1 MERQAAVPHVLELHA
16 AGVAVVGAAVVGV
29 AVVGEVAVDKQR
41 LRILIDLNRLYPML
55 EDKEL
60 VRPMTPVIV
69 IDLYVVGILPV
80 TGPTKVIARENES
93 SYDLIIL
100 SYHAGTCE

>member
-1 MERQAAVPHVLELHA
+1 
-16 AGVAVVGAAVVGV
+16 
-29 AVVGEVAVDKQR
+29 
-41 LRILIDLNRLYPML
+41 ML

>member
-1 MERQAAVPHVLELHA
+1 MERQAAVPHVLVELHAVELHA
-16 AGVAVVGAAVVGV
+16 AGV

-41 LRILIDLNRLYPML
+41 LRILIGLNRLYPML

-60 VRPMTPVIV
+60 VRPMTPVKV
-69 IDLYVVGILPV
+69 IDLYVVGILPA

-93 SYDLIIL
+93 SYDLITL
-100 SYHAGTCE
+100 SYQAGTCE